1 MKNAK
6 GNILITGIIIIL
18 IVLILGGVSFGIY
31 KFFSMSK
38 QVVNSNEFENT
49 FETGNSEIS
58 GNETTNNNQ
67 NDLNVNDVEPII
79 QEPNNNAIPSE
90 TIAARYY
97 YSQLDSY
104 GKMIYD
110 KLKQNKEQLI
120 TGTYVFEFGT
130 SFNTLLNTEKGDKT
144 LYTAFQSAWNAFS
157 YDECDLFYI
166 DIKKMNL
173 INETRTLGG
182 ITTYYISIGP
192 GDNKN
197 YLQDNF
203 QTRESI
209 EKAQNYINNIIK
221 NIIKQTQNDNR
232 VNKIKKVHDW
242 LIDAI
247 EYDTS
252 GTNANKYNIYGAMHD
267 RKAVCESYARSFKYI
282 MEKVG
287 VPCVLVPGTAENS
300 QGKIEAHAWNYVQID
315 DKWYAVDV
323 TWDDP
328 VITGGETITDNEK
341 YKFFLKGSEEF
352 FKDHTPSGEISEN
365 SMIFTLPTLSITNY
379 ENY

>member
-1 MKNAK
+1 MKNIK
-6 GNILITGIIIIL
+6 GNALITIIIIIL
-18 IVLILGGVSFGIY
+18 IILILSGIGFVAY
-31 KFFSMSK
+31 EFLKISK
-38 QVVNSNEFENT
+38 Q
-49 FETGNSEIS
+49 TGNNVEFANGEDLYGKIQ
-58 GNETTNNNQ
+58 NNT
-67 NDLNVNDVEPII
+67 DIEEPILNKI
-79 QEPNNNAIPSE
+79 EEPILNEIEKPNNNNEQTE
-90 TIAARYY
+90 TFTSRYY

-209 EKAQNYINNIIK
+209 EKAQNYINNIIE

-267 RKAVCESYARSFKYI
+267 RKAVCEGYARTFKYV
-282 MEKVG
+282 MEKLQ
-287 VPCVLVPGTAENS
+287 VPCVLISGTAKNS
-300 QGKIEAHAWNYVQID
+300 QETTEAHAWNYVQIEEQ
-315 DKWYAVDV
+315 WYAVDL
-323 TWDDP
+323 TWDDS
-328 VITGGETITDNEK
+328 VITDNRKLTDTER
-341 YKFFLKGSEEF
+341 YKFFLIGSEKF
-352 FKDHTPSGEISEN
+352 LKDHTPSGEISEN

>member
-6 GNILITGIIIIL
+6 GNVLITGIIIIL
-18 IVLILGGVSFGIY
+18 IVLILGGVGFGIY

-49 FETGNSEIS
+49 IETVNNETS
-58 GNETTNNNQ
+58 GNETTNNSQ
-67 NDLNVNDVEPII
+67 IDVNVNDMEPII

-104 GKMIYD
+104 GKAIYD
-110 KLKQNKEQLI
+110 KLKDNKDQLK

-130 SFNTLLNTEKGDKT
+130 SFNTLLHSEKGDQT
-144 LYTAFQSAWNAFS
+144 LSTAFQSAWNAFS

-182 ITTYYISIGP
+182 ITTYYVSIGP
-192 GDNKN
+192 GNNKN
-197 YLQDNF
+197 YLQDSF
-203 QTRESI
+203 QTAEKI
-209 EKAQNYINNIIK
+209 EKAQNYMNNIIRQ
-221 NIIKQTQNDNR
+221 IVKQTKDDQ
-232 VNKIKKVHDW
+232 KIIRAKKVHDW
-242 LIDAI
+242 MIDAM
-247 EYDTS
+247 EYDAS
-252 GTNANKYNIYGAMHD
+252 ETNVNKYNIYGAIHD
-267 RKAVCESYARSFKYI
+267 KKAVCEGYARSFKYI

-300 QGKIEAHAWNYVQID
+300 RGKIEAHAWNYVQID

-328 VITGGETITDNEK
+328 VITGGGTITDNEK

-352 FKDHTPSGEISEN
+352 FKDHTQSGEFSEN
-365 SMIFTLPTLSITNY
+365 SMTFSFPILSTTNY
-379 ENY
+379 EI

>member
-6 GNILITGIIIIL
+6 GNVLITGIIIIL
-18 IVLILGGVSFGIY
+18 IVLILGGVGFGIY

-49 FETGNSEIS
+49 IETVNNETS
-58 GNETTNNNQ
+58 GNETTNNSQ
-67 NDLNVNDVEPII
+67 IDVNVNDMEPII

-104 GKMIYD
+104 GKAIYD
-110 KLKQNKEQLI
+110 KLKDNKDQLK

-130 SFNTLLNTEKGDKT
+130 SFNTLLHSEKGDQT
-144 LYTAFQSAWNAFS
+144 LSTAFQSAWNAFS

-182 ITTYYISIGP
+182 ITTYYVSIGP
-192 GDNKN
+192 GNNKN
-197 YLQDNF
+197 YLQDSF
-203 QTRESI
+203 QTAEKI
-209 EKAQNYINNIIK
+209 EKAQNYMNNIIRQ
-221 NIIKQTQNDNR
+221 IVKQTKDDQR
-232 VNKIKKVHDW
+232 IIRAKKVHDW
-242 LIDAI
+242 MIDAM
-247 EYDTS
+247 EYDAS
-252 GTNANKYNIYGAMHD
+252 ETNVNKYNIYGAIHD
-267 RKAVCESYARSFKYI
+267 KKAVCEGYARSFKYI

-328 VITGGETITDNEK
+328 VITGGGTITDNEK

-352 FKDHTPSGEISEN
+352 FKDHTQSGEFSEN
-365 SMIFTLPTLSITNY
+365 SMTFSFPILSTTNY
-379 ENY
+379 EI

>member
-1 MKNAK
+1 MKNIK
-6 GNILITGIIIIL
+6 GNALITIIIIIL
-18 IVLILGGVSFGIY
+18 IILILSGIGFVAY
-31 KFFSMSK
+31 EFLKISK
-38 QVVNSNEFENT
+38 Q
-49 FETGNSEIS
+49 TGNNVEFANGEDLYGEIQ
-58 GNETTNNNQ
+58 NNT
-67 NDLNVNDVEPII
+67 DIEEPIPNKI
-79 QEPNNNAIPSE
+79 EEPILNEIEEPNNNEQAE
-90 TIAARYY
+90 TFTSRYY

-120 TGTYVFEFGT
+120 TGTYVFDFGT
-130 SFNTLLNTEKGDKT
+130 NFNTLLHSEKGQET
-144 LYTAFQSAWNAFS
+144 LNKAFQSAWNAFS
-157 YDECDLFYI
+157 YDECELFYI

-173 INETRTLGG
+173 INETRSLGG

-209 EKAQNYINNIIK
+209 EKAQNYINNIIE

-267 RKAVCESYARSFKYI
+267 RKAVCEGYARTFKYV
-282 MEKVG
+282 MEKLQ
-287 VPCVLVPGTAENS
+287 VPCVLISGTAKNS
-300 QGKIEAHAWNYVQID
+300 QETTEAHAWNYVQIEEQ
-315 DKWYAVDV
+315 WYAVDL

-328 VITGGETITDNEK
+328 VITGNGKLTDTER
-341 YKFFLKGSEEF
+341 YKFFLKGSDEF
-352 FKDHTPSGEISEN
+352 LKDHTPSGEISEN

>member
-1 MKNAK
+1 MKKAK

-90 TIAARYY
+90 TIVARYY

-104 GKMIYD
+104 GKAIYD
-110 KLKQNKEQLI
+110 KLKENKDQLK

-144 LYTAFQSAWNAFS
+144 LNTAFQSAWNAFS

-182 ITTYYISIGP
+182 ITTYYVSIGP
-192 GDNKN
+192 GNNKN
-197 YLQDNF
+197 YLQDSF
-203 QTRESI
+203 QTVEKI
-209 EKAQNYINNIIK
+209 EKAQNYMNNIITQ
-221 NIIKQTQNDNR
+221 IVKQTKDDQ
-232 VNKIKKVHDW
+232 KIIRAKKVHDW
-242 LIDAI
+242 MIDAM
-247 EYDTS
+247 EYDAS
-252 GTNANKYNIYGAMHD
+252 ETNVNKYNIYGAIHD
-267 RKAVCESYARSFKYI
+267 KKAVCEGYARSFKYI

-352 FKDHTPSGEISEN
+352 FKDHTQSGELSEN

>member
-6 GNILITGIIIIL
+6 GNVLITVIIIIL
-18 IVLILGGVSFGIY
+18 IVLILGGVGFGIY

-38 QVVNSNEFENT
+38 HVVNSSEFENT
-49 FETGNSEIS
+49 IETVNNETS
-58 GNETTNNNQ
+58 GNETINNEQ
-67 NDLNVNDVEPII
+67 TDVNDNYIEPII
-79 QEPNNNAIPSE
+79 QEPDNNAILSE

-104 GKMIYD
+104 GKAIYD
-110 KLKQNKEQLI
+110 KLKDNKEQLK

-130 SFNTLLNTEKGDKT
+130 SFNTLLHSEKGEQT
-144 LYTAFQSAWNAFS
+144 LSTAFQSAWNAFS

-166 DIKKMNL
+166 DIKKMTL

-182 ITTYYISIGP
+182 ITTYYVSIGP
-192 GDNKN
+192 GNNKN
-197 YLQDNF
+197 YLQDSF
-203 QTRESI
+203 QSTEKI
-209 EKAQNYINNIIK
+209 EKAQNYINNIISQ
-221 NIIKQTQNDNR
+221 IVKQTRNDQKIIR
-232 VNKIKKVHDW
+232 VKKVHDW
-242 LIDAI
+242 MIDAM
-247 EYDTS
+247 EYDES
-252 GTNANKYNIYGAMHD
+252 ETNVNKYNIYGAIHD
-267 RKAVCESYARSFKYI
+267 KKAVCEGYARSFRYI

-300 QGKIEAHAWNYVQID
+300 QGKIEAHAWNYVQIE

-328 VITGGETITDNEK
+328 VITGGGTITDNEK

-352 FKDHTPSGEISEN
+352 FKDHTQSGEFSEN
-365 SMIFTLPTLSITNY
+365 SMTFSFPILSTTNY
-379 ENY
+379 EYI

>member
-31 KFFSMSK
+31 KFFSMNK

-90 TIAARYY
+90 TIATRYY

-104 GKMIYD
+104 GKAIYD
-110 KLKQNKEQLI
+110 KLKDNKDQLK

-182 ITTYYISIGP
+182 ITTYYVSIGP
-192 GDNKN
+192 GNNRN
-197 YLQDNF
+197 YLQDSF
-203 QTRESI
+203 QTVEKI
-209 EKAQNYINNIIK
+209 EKAQNYMNNIIRQ
-221 NIIKQTQNDNR
+221 IVKQTKDDQ
-232 VNKIKKVHDW
+232 KIIRAKKVHDW
-242 LIDAI
+242 MIDAM

-252 GTNANKYNIYGAMHD
+252 ETNVNKYNIYGAIHD
-267 RKAVCESYARSFKYI
+267 KKAVCEGYARSFKYI

-328 VITGGETITDNEK
+328 VITGGENITDNEK

-352 FKDHTPSGEISEN
+352 FKDHTQSGELSEN
-365 SMIFTLPTLSITNY
+365 SMIFSFPILSTINY
-379 ENY
+379 EI

>member
-1 MKNAK
+1 
-6 GNILITGIIIIL
+6 
-18 IVLILGGVSFGIY
+18 
-31 KFFSMSK
+31 
-38 QVVNSNEFENT
+38 
-49 FETGNSEIS
+49 
-58 GNETTNNNQ
+58 
-67 NDLNVNDVEPII
+67 
-79 QEPNNNAIPSE
+79 
-90 TIAARYY
+90 
-97 YSQLDSY
+97 
-104 GKMIYD
+104 MIYD
-110 KLKQNKEQLI
+110 KLKQNKKQLI

-267 RKAVCESYARSFKYI
+267 RKAVCEGYARSFKYI

>member
-1 MKNAK
+1 MTLKHA
-6 GNILITGIIIIL
+6 
-18 IVLILGGVSFGIY
+18 
-31 KFFSMSK
+31 
-38 QVVNSNEFENT
+38 
-49 FETGNSEIS
+49 
-58 GNETTNNNQ
+58 
-67 NDLNVNDVEPII
+67 
-79 QEPNNNAIPSE
+79 
-90 TIAARYY
+90 TI
-97 YSQLDSY
+97 
-104 GKMIYD
+104 
-110 KLKQNKEQLI
+110 
-120 TGTYVFEFGT
+120 
-130 SFNTLLNTEKGDKT
+130 
-144 LYTAFQSAWNAFS
+144 
-157 YDECDLFYI
+157 
-166 DIKKMNL
+166 NL
-173 INETRTLGG
+173 ER

-267 RKAVCESYARSFKYI
+267 RKAVCEGYARSFKYI

>member
-1 MKNAK
+1 MKNIK
-6 GNILITGIIIIL
+6 GNALITIIIIIL
-18 IVLILGGVSFGIY
+18 IILILSGIGFVAY
-31 KFFSMSK
+31 EFLKISK
-38 QVVNSNEFENT
+38 Q
-49 FETGNSEIS
+49 TGNNVEFANGEDLYGEIQ
-58 GNETTNNNQ
+58 NNT
-67 NDLNVNDVEPII
+67 DIEEPILNKI
-79 QEPNNNAIPSE
+79 EEPILNEIEDPNNNEQTE
-90 TIAARYY
+90 TFTSRYY

-120 TGTYVFEFGT
+120 TGTYVFDFGT
-130 SFNTLLNTEKGDKT
+130 NFNTLLHSEKGQET
-144 LYTAFQSAWNAFS
+144 LNKAFQSAWNAFS
-157 YDECDLFYI
+157 YDECELFYI

-173 INETRTLGG
+173 INETRSLGG

-209 EKAQNYINNIIK
+209 EKAQNYINNIIE
-221 NIIKQTQNDNR
+221 NIIKQTQNVNR

-267 RKAVCESYARSFKYI
+267 RKAVCEGYARTFKYV
-282 MEKVG
+282 MEKLQ
-287 VPCVLVPGTAENS
+287 VPCVLISGTAKNS
-300 QGKIEAHAWNYVQID
+300 QETTEAHAWNYVQIEEQ
-315 DKWYAVDV
+315 WYAVDL

-328 VITGGETITDNEK
+328 VITGNGKLTDTER
-341 YKFFLKGSEEF
+341 YKFFLIGSEKF
-352 FKDHTPSGEISEN
+352 LKDHTPSGEISEN

>member
-1 MKNAK
+1 MKNIK
-6 GNILITGIIIIL
+6 GNALITIIIIIL
-18 IVLILGGVSFGIY
+18 IILILSGIGFVAY
-31 KFFSMSK
+31 EFLKISK
-38 QVVNSNEFENT
+38 Q
-49 FETGNSEIS
+49 TGNNVEFANGEDLYGEIQ
-58 GNETTNNNQ
+58 NNT
-67 NDLNVNDVEPII
+67 DIEEPILNKI
-79 QEPNNNAIPSE
+79 EEPILNEIEEPNNNEQTE
-90 TIAARYY
+90 TFTSRYY

-120 TGTYVFEFGT
+120 TGTYVFDFGT
-130 SFNTLLNTEKGDKT
+130 NFNTLLHSEKGQET
-144 LYTAFQSAWNAFS
+144 LNKAFQSAWNAFS
-157 YDECDLFYI
+157 YDECELFYI

-173 INETRTLGG
+173 INETRSLGG

-209 EKAQNYINNIIK
+209 EKAQNYINNIIE

-267 RKAVCESYARSFKYI
+267 RKAVCEGYARTFKYV
-282 MEKVG
+282 MEKLQ
-287 VPCVLVPGTAENS
+287 VPCVLISGTAKNS
-300 QGKIEAHAWNYVQID
+300 QETTEAHAWNYVQIEEQ
-315 DKWYAVDV
+315 WYAVDL

-328 VITGGETITDNEK
+328 VITGNGKLTDTER

-352 FKDHTPSGEISEN
+352 LKDHTPSGEVSEN

>member
-6 GNILITGIIIIL
+6 GNVLITGIIIIL
-18 IVLILGGVSFGIY
+18 IVLILGGVGFGIY

-49 FETGNSEIS
+49 IETVNNETS
-58 GNETTNNNQ
+58 GNETTNNGQ
-67 NDLNVNDVEPII
+67 IDVNVNDMEPII

-104 GKMIYD
+104 GKAIYD
-110 KLKQNKEQLI
+110 KLKDNKDQLK

-130 SFNTLLNTEKGDKT
+130 SFNTLLHSEKGDQT
-144 LYTAFQSAWNAFS
+144 LSTAFQSAWNAFS

-182 ITTYYISIGP
+182 ITTYYVSIGP
-192 GDNKN
+192 GNNKN
-197 YLQDNF
+197 YLQDSF
-203 QTRESI
+203 QTAEKI
-209 EKAQNYINNIIK
+209 EKAQNYMNNIIRQ
-221 NIIKQTQNDNR
+221 IVKQTKDDQ
-232 VNKIKKVHDW
+232 KIIRAKKVHDW
-242 LIDAI
+242 MIDAM
-247 EYDTS
+247 EYDAS
-252 GTNANKYNIYGAMHD
+252 ETNVNKYNIYGAIHD
-267 RKAVCESYARSFKYI
+267 KKAVCEGYARSFKYI

-328 VITGGETITDNEK
+328 VITGGGTITDNEK

-352 FKDHTPSGEISEN
+352 FKDHTQSGEFSEN
-365 SMIFTLPTLSITNY
+365 SMTFSFPILSTTNY
-379 ENY
+379 EI

>member
-1 MKNAK
+1 MKNIK
-6 GNILITGIIIIL
+6 GNALITIIIIIL
-18 IVLILGGVSFGIY
+18 IILILSGIGFVAY
-31 KFFSMSK
+31 EFLKISK
-38 QVVNSNEFENT
+38 Q
-49 FETGNSEIS
+49 TGNNVEFANGEDLYGEIQ
-58 GNETTNNNQ
+58 NNT
-67 NDLNVNDVEPII
+67 DIEEPILNKI
-79 QEPNNNAIPSE
+79 EEPILNEIEEPNNNEQTE
-90 TIAARYY
+90 TFTSRYY

-120 TGTYVFEFGT
+120 TGTYVFDFGT
-130 SFNTLLNTEKGDKT
+130 NFNTLLHSEKGQET
-144 LYTAFQSAWNAFS
+144 LNKAFQSAWNAFS
-157 YDECDLFYI
+157 YDECELFYI

-173 INETRTLGG
+173 INETRSLGG

-209 EKAQNYINNIIK
+209 EKAQNYINNIIE

-267 RKAVCESYARSFKYI
+267 RKAVCEGYARTFKYV
-282 MEKVG
+282 MEKLQ
-287 VPCVLVPGTAENS
+287 VPCVLISGTAKNS
-300 QGKIEAHAWNYVQID
+300 QETTEAHAWNYVQIEEQ
-315 DKWYAVDV
+315 WYAVDL

-328 VITGGETITDNEK
+328 VITGNGKLTDTER
-341 YKFFLKGSEEF
+341 YKFFLKGSDEF
-352 FKDHTPSGEISEN
+352 LKDHTPSGEVSEN

>member
-6 GNILITGIIIIL
+6 GNVLIKGIIIIL
-18 IVLILGGVSFGIY
+18 IVLVLGGVGFGIY
-31 KFFSMSK
+31 KFFSISK

-49 FETGNSEIS
+49 IETVNNETS
-58 GNETTNNNQ
+58 GNETTNNGQ
-67 NDLNVNDVEPII
+67 IDVNVNDMEPII

-104 GKMIYD
+104 GKAIYD
-110 KLKQNKEQLI
+110 KLKDNKDQLK

-130 SFNTLLNTEKGDKT
+130 SFNTLLHSEKGDQT
-144 LYTAFQSAWNAFS
+144 LSTAFQSAWNAFS

-182 ITTYYISIGP
+182 ITTYYVSIGP
-192 GDNKN
+192 GNNKN
-197 YLQDNF
+197 YLQDSF
-203 QTRESI
+203 QTAEKI
-209 EKAQNYINNIIK
+209 EKAQNYMNNIIRQ
-221 NIIKQTQNDNR
+221 IVKQTKDDQR
-232 VNKIKKVHDW
+232 IIRAKKVHDW
-242 LIDAI
+242 MIDAM
-247 EYDTS
+247 EYDAS
-252 GTNANKYNIYGAMHD
+252 ETNVNKYNIYGAIHD
-267 RKAVCESYARSFKYI
+267 KKAVCEGYARSFKYI

-328 VITGGETITDNEK
+328 VITGGGTITDNEK

-352 FKDHTPSGEISEN
+352 FKDHTQSGEFSEN